1 MKHVNFLLVAVLV
14 LASATLFAQEPDGL
28 TCENAIPVDTSYVGN
43 VPAAGVYYY
52 SASTYDLPMTC
63 YFYPETPIEQAPKV
77 YVDFTCTPGIY
88 DDPNIVK
95 LLDAGSGWGIALP
108 LVLTFTDEYDQDYNK
123 YYSLTIGESYR
134 ELMAQCNI
142 TYNVDAIVTLNAP
155 CAGEVRLAPDTIF
168 KACMDN
174 SVWLNMPDTIAT
186 GLLHEG
192 DSYVLPFADWKNDSI
207 QFRWT
212 GSTPVTI
219 WIGETCEFEFTMEGA
234 ESALDMFVLRPDAG
248 NNEHI
253 RTFSKKEMSD
263 YVSLYGKGGIYYMR
277 VVCAEDGEL
286 IVEKKPMNEAMAKAI
301 PIAMDQP
308 VEVLANASE
317 QVYYFPATWENYSML
332 WAAASSSEITA
343 YFSNTIDFAKIV
355 DSYTFS
361 KELLLSKKQMKV
373 VCTNAIEHVF
383 VKFVSSAPTTIT
395 SSLWAAGACA
405 ENADELFANDSVR
418 LQRNATT
425 TAWRVNIAQWA
436 QQDVKLY
443 WKGTSSIK
451 MFLCDTCKGFTLNK
465 TNQHVK
471 LYKEVSIASDGSRD
485 TLMLSKDELA
495 AVAQYADADGFLYFR
510 FNNSATGSMIVM
522 SETEEPIIPDPILTS
537 FNAAVCFGETYDWND
552 QTYSTAGE
560 HTQTF
565 LAANGADSIV
575 TLNLTIHP
583 QTEATTEPVE
593 IPFGE
598 TYEWNGETYTASGE
612 YTITLQDANGCDYQ
626 ATLILTILPEEK
638 PVNSCVENSELLDP
652 VANLTLSL
660 KDVFDVYRID
670 CEKWMESGV
679 NLVWKGA
686 APLHTFVAEDC
697 VFAVAKAHIDVVN
710 YTEVPAEGQV
720 VLSKEILAGLAQ
732 YKDLDGFLYVRFATE
747 FEGELTIVPAE

>member
-14 LASATLFAQEPDGL
+14 LASTTLFAQEPDGL

-63 YFYPETPIEQAPKV
+63 YFYPETPVEKAPKV
-77 YVDFTCTPGIY
+77 YVDFTCTQGVY

-134 ELMAQCNI
+134 ELMAQYNI

-155 CAGEVRLAPDTIF
+155 CAGEVRLAPDTLF
-168 KACMDN
+168 KACVEN
-174 SVWLNMPDTIAT
+174 SVWLNMPDTIVT
-186 GLLHEG
+186 GIQHDG

-212 GSTPVTI
+212 GSTPATV
-219 WIGETCEFEFTMEGA
+219 WIGETCGFELTLEGA

-308 VEVLANASE
+308 VEVRANATE

-343 YFSNTIDFAKIV
+343 YFSNAIDFAKIV

-395 SSLWAAGACA
+395 SSLWAAGPCA

-425 TAWRVNIAQWA
+425 TAWRVNINQWA
-436 QQDVKLY
+436 KQDVQLY
-443 WKGTSSIK
+443 WKGTSSLK
-451 MFLCDTCKGFTLNK
+451 LYLCDTCKCTLSPNNK
-465 TNQHVK
+465 HVK
-471 LYKEVSIASDGSRD
+471 LYKEVSINNDGSRD
-485 TLMLSKDELA
+485 TLLLTKDELA
-495 AVAQYADADGFLYFR
+495 AVAQYADADGYMYFR
-510 FNNSATGSMIVM
+510 FDNSATGSMIVM

-560 HTQTF
+560 YTQTF
-565 LAANGADSIV
+565 LAANGVDSIV

-598 TYEWNGETYTASGE
+598 TYEWHGVTYTESGE
-612 YTITLQDANGCDYQ
+612 YPITLQDANGCDYQ
-626 ATLILTILPEEK
+626 ATLVLTILPEEQ
-638 PVNSCVENSELLDP
+638 PVNPCVENSELLEP
-652 VANLTLSL
+652 TANLTLSL

-670 CEKWMESGV
+670 CEAWMASGV

-710 YTEVPAEGQV
+710 YTEVPADGQV
-720 VLSKEILAGLAQ
+720 ILSKEILSDLAQ
-732 YKDLDGFLYVRFATE
+732 HSRDGFLYVRFATE

>member
-14 LASATLFAQEPDGL
+14 LASTTLFAQEPDGL

-63 YFYPETPIEQAPKV
+63 YFYPETPVEKAPKV
-77 YVDFTCTPGIY
+77 YVDFTCTQGVY

-134 ELMAQCNI
+134 ELMAQYNI

-155 CAGEVRLAPDTIF
+155 CAGEVRLAPDTLF
-168 KACMDN
+168 KACVEN
-174 SVWLNMPDTIAT
+174 SVWLNMPDTIVT
-186 GLLHEG
+186 GIQHDA

-212 GSTPVTI
+212 GSTPATV
-219 WIGETCEFEFTMEGA
+219 WIGETCGFELTMEGA

-301 PIAMDQP
+301 PITMDQP
-308 VEVLANASE
+308 VEVLANVSE

-383 VKFVSSAPTTIT
+383 VKFVSTAPTTIT
-395 SSLWAAGACA
+395 SSLWAAGPCA

-425 TAWRVNIAQWA
+425 TAWRVNINQWA
-436 QQDVKLY
+436 KQDVQLY
-443 WKGTSSIK
+443 WKGTSSLK
-451 MFLCDTCKGFTLNK
+451 LYLCDTCKCTLNP
-465 TNQHVK
+465 NNEHVK
-471 LYKEVSIASDGSRD
+471 LYKEVSINNDGSRD
-485 TLMLSKDELA
+485 TLLLTKDELA
-495 AVAQYADADGFLYFR
+495 AVAQYADADGYMYFR

-560 HTQTF
+560 YTQTF
-565 LAANGADSIV
+565 LAANGVDSIV

-598 TYEWNGETYTASGE
+598 TYEWHGVTYTESGE
-612 YTITLQDANGCDYQ
+612 YPITLQDANGCDYQ
-626 ATLILTILPEEK
+626 ATLILSVSPEEN
-638 PVNSCVENSELLDP
+638 PVNPCVENSELLDP

-670 CEKWMESGV
+670 CEAWMASGV
-679 NLVWKGA
+679 NLVWKGT
-686 APLHTFVAEDC
+686 APLHTFVAMDC

-710 YTEVPAEGQV
+710 YTEVLADGQV
-720 VLSKEILAGLAQ
+720 ILSKEILSDLAQ
-732 YKDLDGFLYVRFATE
+732 HSRDGFLYVRFATE

>member
-63 YFYPETPIEQAPKV
+63 YFYPETPVEKAPKV
-77 YVDFTCTPGIY
+77 YVDFTCTPGVY

-134 ELMAQCNI
+134 ELMAQYNI

-155 CAGEVRLAPDTIF
+155 CAGEVRLAPDTLF
-168 KACMDN
+168 KACVEN
-174 SVWLNMPDTIAT
+174 SVWLNMPDTIVT
-186 GLLHEG
+186 GIQHDG
-192 DSYVLPFADWKNDSI
+192 DTYVLPFADWKNDSI

-212 GSTPVTI
+212 GSTPATV
-219 WIGETCEFEFTMEGA
+219 WIGETCGFELTMEGA

-308 VEVLANASE
+308 VEVRANATE

-395 SSLWAAGACA
+395 SSLWAAGPCA
-405 ENADELFANDSVR
+405 ENADEVFVNDSVR
-418 LQRNATT
+418 LQRNAST
-425 TAWRVNIAQWA
+425 TAWRVNINQWA
-436 QQDVKLY
+436 KQDVQLY
-443 WKGTSSIK
+443 WKGTSSMKI
-451 MFLCDTCKGFTLNK
+451 FLCDTCTGFTLNK
-465 TNQHVK
+465 SNQHVK
-471 LYKEVSIASDGSRD
+471 LYKEVTIASDGSRD

-495 AVAQYADADGFLYFR
+495 AVAQYADADGFMYFR

-537 FNAAVCFGETYDWND
+537 FDAAVCFGETYDWND

-560 HTQTF
+560 YTQTF
-565 LAANGADSIV
+565 LAANGVDSIV

-598 TYEWNGETYTASGE
+598 TYEWHGVTYTESGE
-612 YTITLQDANGCDYQ
+612 YPITLQDANGCDYQ
-626 ATLILTILPEEK
+626 ATLVLTILPEEQ
-638 PVNSCVENSELLDP
+638 PVNPCVENSELLDP

-670 CEKWMESGV
+670 CEAWMASGV

-710 YTEVPAEGQV
+710 YTEVPADGQV
-720 VLSKEILAGLAQ
+720 ILSKEILSDLAQ
-732 YKDLDGFLYVRFATE
+732 HSRDGFLYVRFATE